1 MVWETNNW
9 LLPSAAQ
16 KISIVFYLTNLCPVP
31 APPKGALAILAVT
44 PDPVP
49 AWMAIPGL
57 LLVTAALIALAAL
70 KARRLEISYAE

>member
-1 MVWETNNW
+1 MVWEVNNW

-16 KISIVFYLTNLCPVP
+16 KVSVIFYLTNLC
-31 APPKGALAILAVT
+31 
-44 PDPVP
+44 PVP

-57 LLVTAALIALAAL
+57 LLVVLAAL